1 MSHWKCIGMQGVNV
15 IYPKIS
21 RHDMHGVKGARDS
34 LLIDCVSDPGKW
46 KLLDEDL
53 KSSMLERKEKDILQV
68 FSFFFFWVNCG
79 SCRFWIAPLF
89 YLSVKN
95 EQSLRLRRCQS
106 TADCLS
112 TALSGWAAKRP
123 VWVCVC
129 VLPVWRKA
137 ITDLL
142 TCSRHRRLMLFTH
155 FSSFSRKAQT
165 LLALL
170 QCSVF
175 KS

>member
-1 MSHWKCIGMQGVNV
+1 MPASQ
-15 IYPKIS
+15 PKIS
-21 RHDMHGVKGARDS
+21 RHYLDTKRMLMPGVKGARDN
-34 LLIDCVSDPGKW
+34 LLIDCISDPGKW
-46 KLLDEDL
+46 KLSDEDL
-53 KSSMLERKEKDILQV
+53 RGRSAEAERERYLAGF
-68 FSFFFFWVNCG
+68 FSWVNCG

-106 TADCLS
+106 TAGCLS

-142 TCSRHRRLMLFTH
+142 TCSRTWEAHAIHTFQH
-155 FSSFSRKAQT
+155 FQYSTTSFSFDTILHIQELT
-165 LLALL
+165 FMVLDI
-170 QCSVF
+170 
-175 KS
+175 